1 MAIKIPKIKELF
13 LRLEKS
19 QVFKDFKK
27 DNPNAFLCAGF
38 FILRL
43 KEGLNDFSLDY
54 RDDVQ
59 IYSFKIP
66 ENASEEITMHAEK
79 IMEQQKPLDKLEI
92 DAKTVLKLDLECLEG
107 QIKEELS
114 KQKITNP
121 LSEIISVLQI
131 SEGKPMWN
139 LTIMLEGFTIITSL
153 INPLSGEVLKFE
165 KKNLFDFVK
174 PKKLK

>member
-1 MAIKIPKIKELF
+1 MNIAELF
-13 LRLEKS
+13 KRLYKS
-19 QVFKDFKK
+19 QVFKDFQKENK
-27 DNPNAFLCAGF
+27 DAFFCAGF
-38 FILRL
+38 FILRI
-43 KEGLNDFSLDY
+43 KEKINDLSLDY
-54 RDDVQ
+54 RDDTQ

-66 ENASEEITMHAEK
+66 ENDNEEITMHAEK

-92 DAKTVLKLDLECLEG
+92 DEKTTLKLDLECLEG

-114 KQKITNP
+114 KQKINSP
-121 LSEIISVLQI
+121 LGEIISVLQMT
-131 SEGKPMWN
+131 ENKPMWN

-153 INPLSGEVLKFE
+153 INPISGQVLKFE